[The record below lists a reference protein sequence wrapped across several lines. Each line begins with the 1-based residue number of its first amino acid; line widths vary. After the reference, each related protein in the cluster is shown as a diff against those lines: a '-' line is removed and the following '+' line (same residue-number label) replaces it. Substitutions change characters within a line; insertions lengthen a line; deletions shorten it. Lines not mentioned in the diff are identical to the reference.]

1 MHVALI
7 GAEFEENLAVR
18 YLRGALEHEGHRVT
32 QIVFNSRADIETAA
46 VELASSG
53 AELAGLSMVFTYRA
67 REFARLAA
75 RVRQLG
81 FRGHIVAGGHF
92 AAFHPELLL
101 RDVPAIDSIA
111 IGEGEE
117 LICALAR
124 DPSALGT
131 VHGLVWRDGETTRRN
146 PAAEKLADLDTLP
159 FPPRKQPL
167 DDYMGIPITNLLSSR
182 GCAYSCTFCSIV
194 AWHRL
199 CGGDRVRMRNVEH
212 VAVEMATLY
221 RAGARIF
228 NFHDDN
234 FFLPEREAMLGR
246 IRALESALS
255 ARGVERIAFAIK
267 ARPDAVDREIFG
279 ALKKLGLFRV
289 FLGIEAGTPKALEEL
304 GRRQTLEQNERALEV
319 MNALDIHTAFN
330 LLIFNPD
337 STLED
342 VADNVAFLRRHP
354 HNPLN
359 FCRTEIYAGTP
370 LETKLRKKQRLLG
383 DYWGYDYVIADGR
396 AQLAF
401 EVAFR
406 AFRARNYGDTALH
419 HQAMAVDYE
428 HQLASHFFGTPE
440 DLRDRVKDFVVRVN
454 LDTAEHLQSAVSA
467 CGSGFG
473 DPAAREAFEL
483 ELGARVGSA
492 NRRLGAEADAL
503 LTEIRRRAMRR
514 EPPSAW
520 GRAARAVGLA
530 ATVTI
535 AATGCKKSGEDTFP
549 TEMAPAPPTA
559 PNDTHPTEM
568 VAAPPEEPDA
578 ARDASANDAGSAAPD
593 AAGGATPAVDA
604 GRSKDGGAKASGAKD
619 AGTKPKPPPTGTHRN
634 ERVPWPTHPTE
645 MAPAPPDDE

>member
-18 YLRGALEHEGHRVT
+18 YLRGALEHAGHQVS
-32 QIVFNSRADIETAA
+32 QIVFNSRSDTEAA
-46 VELASSG
+46 AHELLASG

-67 REFARLAA
+67 REFARLAT
-75 RVRQLG
+75 RVRELG

-101 RDVPAIDSIA
+101 RDVPAIDSVA

-124 DPSALGT
+124 EPSALGD
-131 VHGLVWRDGETTRRN
+131 VRGLVWRDGESLRRN
-146 PAAEKLADLDTLP
+146 PAADKLADLDELP
-159 FPPRKQPL
+159 HPPRKQPL
-167 DDYMGIPITNLLSSR
+167 DDYMGIPITNILSSR

-199 CGGDRVRMRNVEH
+199 CGGDRVRMRRVEC
-212 VAVEMATLY
+212 VADEMAKLY

-246 IRALESALS
+246 IQALQSALE

-267 ARPDAVDREIFG
+267 ARPDAVDREIFQ
-279 ALKKLGLFRV
+279 ALKRLGLFRV
-289 FLGIEAGTPKALEEL
+289 FLGIEAGTPTALKQL
-304 GRRQTLEQNERALEV
+304 GRRQTVEQNEQALEV

-342 VADNVAFLRRHP
+342 VADNVAFLRKHP
-354 HNPLN
+354 HNPMN

-370 LETKLRKKQRLLG
+370 LETKLRKKDRLLG
-383 DYWGYDYVIADGR
+383 DYWGYDYVMADPR

-401 EVAFR
+401 EVVYR
-406 AFRARNYGDTALH
+406 AFRTRNYGDKALH

-440 DLRDRVKDFVVRVN
+440 DLHDRVKAFIVRVN
-454 LDTAEHLQSAVSA
+454 HDTAEHLDDALSA
-467 CGSGFG
+467 CGAGFEST
-473 DPAAREAFEL
+473 AAREAFER
-483 ELGARVGSA
+483 ELGPRVESA
-492 NRRLGAEADAL
+492 NRRLGAEAETL
-503 LTEIRRRAMRR
+503 LAEIRRRAMPR
-514 EPPSAW
+514 EAPSAW
-520 GRAARAVGLA
+520 GRAARAVGIA
-530 ATVTI
+530 ASVTI

-559 PNDTHPTEM
+559 PTDTHPTEM

-578 ARDASANDAGSAAPD
+578 AADTRANDAGAAADD
-593 AAGGATPAVDA
+593 ASTGATPIDA
-604 GRSKDGGAKASGAKD
+604 GKDAAAKSAATKD
-619 AGTKPKPPPTGTHRN
+619 AGKPKPPPTGTHRH
-634 ERVPWPTHPTE
+634 EMAPRPTHPTE
-645 MAPAPPDDE
+645 MAPAPPDDD